1 MSLTGFL
8 QGLGIVSKT
17 RTREETKA
25 AAKSKYGVMEV
36 GKTYIKVHAP
46 SGEEALRIAGA
57 EGMTPE
63 GNRYIAA
70 NHQGGG
76 IYYVEIGSW

>member
-8 QGLGIVSKT
+8 QGLGVISKT
-17 RTREETKA
+17 RTRETTK
-25 AAKSKYGVMEV
+25 KSKYGVLEV
-36 GKTYIKVHAP
+36 GETYIKVRAP

-57 EGMTPE
+57 QGMTLE

-76 IYYVEIGSW
+76 IYYVETEDW